1 MKKADM
7 QNPLVSVW
15 ILVYNNHE
23 DVARS
28 VEGIMAQTYDNLQ
41 VIISDDGSNN
51 YDSSVLL
58 GYREIIEKRFSN
70 VKILCNKTNVGT
82 VKHINNVITES
93 DGVYMMPCS
102 SGDVF
107 YDKDTVKKTVN
118 YMTERKAL
126 FMAGRHEDVYLNGD
140 EVIRK
145 KTRPA
150 CIFPFLFKFVPGLM
164 HKYMLSVKN
173 VISGCAVCYSRALFD
188 KYGCFDEQYR
198 LLEDFPYYLML
209 LEKGEKIHFTNRPFV
224 KHMMGGVSNGDVNP
238 LVLKDLEKLK
248 ENYKSKDKR

>member
-1 MKKADM
+1 MKKDDK

-15 ILVYNNHE
+15 LLVYNNHE
-23 DVARS
+23 EVAKS
-28 VEGIMAQTYDNLQ
+28 VEGIMAQTYDNIQ

-58 GYREIIEKRFSN
+58 GYREKIEKRFPN
-70 VKILCNKTNVGT
+70 VKIFCNEINVGT
-82 VKHINNVITES
+82 VKHLNKVIKES
-93 DGVYMMPCS
+93 DGIYMMPCS

-107 YDKDTVKKTVN
+107 YDKDTVKKTVD
-118 YMTERKAL
+118 YMVKKDAL
-126 FMAGRHEDVYLNGD
+126 FLAGRHEDTYLNGD

-145 KTRPA
+145 KIRPA
-150 CIFPFLFKFVPGLM
+150 FFFPILFGLCPGLM
-164 HKYMLSVKN
+164 HKYMLNVKN
-173 VISGCAVCYSRALFD
+173 VISGCAVCYSRGLFD

-209 LEKGEKIHFTNRPFV
+209 LEKGEKIHFKNRPFV
-224 KHMMGGVSNGDVNP
+224 KHMMGGVSNGQVNP

-248 ENYKSKDKR
+248 ENYKLNGKQ